1 MKVLVVDDVPENRSI
16 LAQFLSRMGH
26 RPLEAKN
33 GEEAVALFEAESPD
47 FVIMDVLMPVMDG
60 FDATRRIKALS
71 KDRWTPVLLLTA
83 LNRADHLIR
92 GLEMGGDDF
101 ISKPFDFSLL
111 TAKIRVFERALALQ
125 SQILEKNA
133 SLRAMGARIEE
144 EMLLGKH
151 VLDALVAG
159 DRSQEPCVEFWVEP
173 LELFGGDIVLRR
185 RAPDG
190 TLFLFHADS
199 QGHGLSAALG
209 LFPATEVFHA
219 MVDRGFDAEM
229 TLTEMN
235 RKIRELMPPG
245 FFIAVTAVSLS
256 PLRETL
262 SVVNCGNPPAVLIDG
277 RGEVMRRFLSKAPP
291 LGVLGSGFSPEVETI
306 HLPDLPSDPERRL
319 YFFSDGLAGA
329 MEDGD
334 RDGVEQVIDL
344 LCRTPR
350 EGRLDVLRE
359 IALRHPSAERRD
371 DMSLLSLCCAIEPE
385 MVERPLSE
393 ELSSVSAGGWRLSL
407 DLSAEEIRR
416 QDLLPRLMEM
426 LNALGIDYRKN
437 DSLFVVLGELLSNAL
452 DHGILRLDS
461 SLKEAESGF
470 ERYDALRRERLEAL
484 VSGSLHVEAGVYE
497 DRGTRLLRL
506 RLRDSGP
513 GFDFH
518 PYLSPRSASEGP
530 FGRQSGRG
538 LSLVRAFCDN
548 LTIQDPGND
557 VIVTL
562 KVR

>member
-1 MKVLVVDDVPENRSI
+1 MRVLVVDDVPENRSI

-291 LGVLGSGFSPEVETI
+291 SGGPGLRVFSGGGDDPPPRSSLRSGEASLLFLRRIGRGHGGRRSRRGGTG
-306 HLPDLPSDPERRL
+306 HRPSLPHAQ
-319 YFFSDGLAGA
+319 GGA
-329 MEDGD
+329 SGCSAGD
-334 RDGVEQVIDL
+334 RAPASVGGA
-344 LCRTPR
+344 P
-350 EGRLDVLRE
+350 GRHVTSLPVLR
-359 IALRHPSAERRD
+359 H
-371 DMSLLSLCCAIEPE
+371 
-385 MVERPLSE
+385 
-393 ELSSVSAGGWRLSL
+393 
-407 DLSAEEIRR
+407 
-416 QDLLPRLMEM
+416 
-426 LNALGIDYRKN
+426 
-437 DSLFVVLGELLSNAL
+437 
-452 DHGILRLDS
+452 
-461 SLKEAESGF
+461 
-470 ERYDALRRERLEAL
+470 
-484 VSGSLHVEAGVYE
+484 
-497 DRGTRLLRL
+497 
-506 RLRDSGP
+506 
-513 GFDFH
+513 
-518 PYLSPRSASEGP
+518 
-530 FGRQSGRG
+530 
-538 LSLVRAFCDN
+538 
-548 LTIQDPGND
+548 
-557 VIVTL
+557 
-562 KVR
+562 

>member
-16 LAQFLSRMGH
+16 LTQFLSRLGH
-26 RPLEAKN
+26 HCLEAKN
-33 GEEAVALFEAESPD
+33 GEEAVFVFEAESPD

-71 KDRWTPVLLLTA
+71 KDRWTPVILLTA

-133 SLRAMGARIEE
+133 SLQAMGARIEE
-144 EMLLGKH
+144 EMAMGKH
-151 VLDALVAG
+151 VLDALVAV
-159 DRSQEPCVEFWVEP
+159 DQAQEPCVEFWVEP

-190 TLFLFHADS
+190 TLFLLHADS

-219 MVDRGFDAEM
+219 MVDRGFDVEL

-245 FFIAVTAVSLS
+245 FFIAVTAVSLN
-256 PLRETL
+256 PGRKTL
-262 SVVNCGNPPAVLIDG
+262 SVVNCGNPPAVLLDG
-277 RGEVMRRFLSKAPP
+277 RGEVMRRFLSQAPP
-291 LGVLGSGFSPEVETI
+291 LGVLGNGFSPEGETI
-306 HLPDLPSDPERRL
+306 FLPDLPPDPERRL

-329 MEDGD
+329 LEEGD
-334 RDGVEQVIDL
+334 RGGVEEVVDL

-350 EGRLDVLRE
+350 AGRLDVLRE
-359 IALRHPSAERRD
+359 MALRHPSAERRD
-371 DMSLLSLCCAIEPE
+371 DMSLVSLCCAIGPE
-385 MVERPLSE
+385 IFERPLSGD
-393 ELSSVSAGGWRLSL
+393 LSDAPAGGWRLSL
-407 DLSAEEIRR
+407 DLSAEEVRR

-437 DSLFVVLGELLSNAL
+437 DSLFVVLGEILSNAL
-452 DHGILRLDS
+452 DHGILRLES
-461 SLKEAESGF
+461 RIKEAEGGF

-518 PYLSPRSASEGP
+518 PFLSTVPPSENPLG
-530 FGRQSGRG
+530 GHSGRG
-538 LSLVRAFCDN
+538 LSLVRALCDN
-548 LTIQDPGND
+548 LTILEPGND